1 MRKWVRFYRMKPN
14 PWQSKIE
21 ARLHEES
28 KFWRASKPFP
38 NQSSM
43 QGRESEKESHT
54 EGNFATSFHP
64 CEIFASQKKF
74 LQAYLPLAK
83 LKEILKHLF
92 SLAKFSQ
99 AHLPLAKLK
108 EILQHLFSFAKFS
121 QAHLP
126 LVKLKNFA
134 TPFQPWEIFATP
146 YLTCEIFL

>member
-1 MRKWVRFYRMKPN
+1 MAKQV
-14 PWQSKIE
+14 E
-21 ARLHEES
+21 AQTHEES

-43 QGRESEKESHT
+43 QGRESEKGSHT

-99 AHLPLAKLK
+99 AHLPL
-108 EILQHLFSFAKFS
+108 
-121 QAHLP
+121 
-126 LVKLKNFA
+126 
-134 TPFQPWEIFATP
+134 
-146 YLTCEIFL
+146 CEIEEFRNPF